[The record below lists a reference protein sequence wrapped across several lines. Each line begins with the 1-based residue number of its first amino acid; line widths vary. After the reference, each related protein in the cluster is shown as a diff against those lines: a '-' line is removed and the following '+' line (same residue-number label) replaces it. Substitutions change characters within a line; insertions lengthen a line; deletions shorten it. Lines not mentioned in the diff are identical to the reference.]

1 MLNTFVRL
9 FLVVAAVLLVI
20 AILHVVIPLV
30 FTAAV
35 AAAIILGIL
44 FLINLFRRNR
54 RALP

>member
-1 MLNTFVRL
+1 MLNTYVRL

-20 AILHVVIPLV
+20 AVLHVVIPLV

-54 RALP
+54 KALP